1 MNELEAQIVTMIEM
15 LDQSR
20 QVSKECIAYML
31 GNSKE
36 ASAKQSVVNKLNG
49 TNAIS
54 NSNLRQWCKNHGIK
68 IHVFLTL
75 ETCLRKGRFSY
86 KQRRGNRTYYV
97 KNGMDLPLI
106 TTEDIV

>member
-1 MNELEAQIVTMIEM
+1 MNELEAQIITMIET
-15 LDQSR
+15 LSKSG

-31 GNSKE
+31 GNPGV
-36 ASAKQSVVNKLNG
+36 ASNKQAVVNKLNG

-54 NSNLRQWCKNHGIK
+54 NFNLRQWCKNHGIK
-68 IHVFLTL
+68 IHVSLTL

-97 KNGMDLPLI
+97 KNGMDLPLV